1 MKFKRLFLFLFLF
14 VFFFFVGCDQ
24 EKKDVENIEKLLS
37 QYQEETDVDLSY
49 EYVMSLNGETTT
61 IAGTIIVKKVGEEYH
76 VYMEMMEGI
85 VSIKMYVIGNYIC
98 MLDGD
103 DVFVIEGEG
112 FDYDEE
118 VPIPQFDFDDFEYEY
133 QKTEEDGLIIHSF
146 DIGDDAI
153 LAYLDEF
160 ISEYDDNTEIQMNLE
175 IIVDKEKEDLKRLN
189 MYITA
194 TYEEI
199 TAELEMFITI
209 NNSGKDVKLNV
220 PENVLEAIDDYIE
233 SQQG

>member
-1 MKFKRLFLFLFLF
+1 
-14 VFFFFVGCDQ
+14 
-24 EKKDVENIEKLLS
+24 
-37 QYQEETDVDLSY
+37 
-49 EYVMSLNGETTT
+49 
-61 IAGTIIVKKVGEEYH
+61 
-76 VYMEMMEGI
+76 
-85 VSIKMYVIGNYIC
+85 
-98 MLDGD
+98 
-103 DVFVIEGEG
+103 
-112 FDYDEE
+112 
-118 VPIPQFDFDDFEYEY
+118 
-133 QKTEEDGLIIHSF
+133 
-146 DIGDDAI
+146 
-153 LAYLDEF
+153 
-160 ISEYDDNTEIQMNLE
+160 MNLE